1 MLQTKI
7 KFKINRAFIGL
18 AILLAAIFS
27 LNAED
32 RSDKSTLKT
41 EKGIEMLSPDL
52 RVLLSQEMQALQKG
66 IISMIPELVSGN
78 YEEVA
83 KTATKIQ
90 NSFILE
96 QKLTKEQKD
105 ELQQR
110 LPAAFV
116 EIDEGFHK
124 DAGMLAE
131 VAKDKNGEL
140 ANFYFSK
147 MINACTNCH
156 SRFAR
161 DRFSAFRDKKEESG
175 HKH

>member
-1 MLQTKI
+1 MSQTKI
-7 KFKINRAFIGL
+7 AFKSSKIFITSVISL
-18 AILLAAIFS
+18 IVVLSVNAA
-27 LNAED
+27 EP
-32 RSDKSTLKT
+32 
-41 EKGIEMLSPDL
+41 EKGIETLSPDL

-66 IISMIPELVSGN
+66 MMSMIPELVSGN
-78 YEEVA
+78 YDEVA

-96 QKLTKEQKD
+96 QKLTKEQKE
-105 ELQQR
+105 ELSHK

-131 VAKDKNGEL
+131 VAKGKNGEL
-140 ANFYFSK
+140 ANFYFFK
-147 MINACTNCH
+147 MTNACTSCH
-156 SRFAR
+156 SRFAKH
-161 DRFSAFRDKKEESG
+161 RFSAFAEKKEEIG